1 MSHSDASMTWIPD
14 YSPHVC
20 VPTQDAYD
28 ATVRAL
34 EKHRE
39 RADRAEAEL
48 AAIRDLAIEDGPPY
62 VALEAIHQRASRA
75 LSKETV
81 S

>member
-1 MSHSDASMTWIPD
+1 MEMTWVPD
-14 YSPHVC
+14 YSPHEC

-48 AAIRDLAIEDGPPY
+48 AAIRDLAFRGAGSPAD
-62 VALEAIHQRASRA
+62 ALNTIHQRASRA
-75 LSKETV
+75 LNEENDR
-81 S
+81 

>member
-1 MSHSDASMTWIPD
+1 MTVSWIPD
-14 YSPHVC
+14 YTPHEC

-48 AAIRDLAIEDGPPY
+48 AAIRDLAYRGTGSPAD
-62 VALEAIHQRASRA
+62 ALTAIHARACRA
-75 LSKETV
+75 LNEED
-81 S
+81 